1 MNKLSL
7 FIQLLTKK
15 KTLVL
20 AAFITLMLAACA
32 APNSSPEPTAQPIPT
47 APQPATAIIEDVV
60 TTSDIPAD
68 LSFETLGELS
78 YYGILEQPVTLVGGQ
93 FEGEPIIEGGAS
105 RTMVNLL
112 SQPVAY
118 GDLDND
124 GQPDAA
130 VVLVSNSGGSGTFV
144 YLALVQPRDGAL
156 ENVATSFLGDRVQVK
171 SLSIEGDRLIATL
184 LSHAPDD
191 PACCPSQEETRLF
204 RLSGEQLIAADE

>member
-32 APNSSPEPTAQPIPT
+32 APNSSTEPTAQPIPT

-68 LSFETLGELS
+68 LSFEALGELS
-78 YYGILEQPVTLVGGQ
+78 YHGILEQPVTLTDGK

-105 RTMVNLL
+105 RPVVNLL
-112 SQPVAY
+112 SQPVSY

-124 GQPDAA
+124 GQPAAA

-171 SLSIEGDRLIATL
+171 SLSIEGEHLVVTL

-191 PACCPSQEETRLF
+191 PACCPSQEEVRLF
-204 RLSGEQLIAADE
+204 RLSGEQLIAADD

>member
-32 APNSSPEPTAQPIPT
+32 APNSSTEPTAQPIPT

-68 LSFETLGELS
+68 LSFEALGELS
-78 YYGILEQPVTLVGGQ
+78 YHGILEQPVTLTDGQ
-93 FEGEPIIEGGAS
+93 FEGESIVEGGAS
-105 RTMVNLL
+105 RPIVNLL
-112 SQPVAY
+112 SQPVSY